1 MSEATSKEA
10 TLWQQASGLVS
21 VGLTAWITASVATL
35 AVLSNSGI
43 AADLRSDEMRAA
55 VLVVGFALGALAL
68 LGWGTFGLLSGS
80 RHAAA
85 VLIAAAAFLLP
96 WVLELAW
103 QALGGGG
110 RTTLVPGLLLLLSV
124 HCAALWLSALRD
136 RRQLRRLWLPE
147 AALLLLGL
155 AVAFGDLVPRA
166 AVAGVIP

>member
-1 MSEATSKEA
+1 MSEGTLKQA

-21 VGLTAWITASVATL
+21 VGLTVWITASVATL
-35 AVLSNSGI
+35 AALSNSGLGS
-43 AADLRSDEMRAA
+43 DLRSDGMRTA

-80 RHAAA
+80 RQAAA

-103 QALGGGG
+103 QALAGAHPP
-110 RTTLVPGLLLLLSV
+110 TLVPGLLLLLSV
-124 HCAALWLSALRD
+124 HCAALWWSAMRD
-136 RRQLRRLWLPE
+136 RHRLRQLWLPE

-155 AVAFGDLVPRA
+155 AVAFGDLVPQA
-166 AVAGVIP
+166 AAGVMP